1 MNDRTERRLKLET
14 LRVLM
19 EVAQAG
25 SMGKA
30 AERLHTSQPNISR
43 SIAELER
50 ALGVRLLDRRRQ
62 GVEPTQY
69 GRALLDCGVT
79 VFDDLRQGL
88 KNIEFLADPTKG
100 EVRIGIV
107 PFAMSFVS
115 DIVDRLSQRCPH
127 IVFHIATAE
136 VETLHDQLIGRKVD
150 LLIAKTIGPFVGERF
165 KVQPLFNDPYVVV
178 AGTQHPLARRRTVK
192 PAELAMQ
199 AWALPPPESVYG
211 ADLARVFQAVG
222 VNYPRATV
230 YTIPQQPSR
239 PSGRD
244 WSLPYDFSRFRAEGI
259 CRGGRA
265 QGIARQACSHVR
277 ICRSHYA
284 EKSHAQSRS
293 TAFHRECRRRRKVPR
308 ETDMRS

>member
-62 GVEPTQY
+62 SVEPTQY

-165 KVQPLFNDPYVVV
+165 RSPTALQRPL
-178 AGTQHPLARRRTVK
+178 RRRCRHAA
-192 PAELAMQ
+192 PSGASPDGQ
-199 AWALPPPESVYG
+199 AGRIGNASMGAAAARIRYG

-230 YTIPQQPSR
+230 YTIPSSLR
-239 PSGRD
+239 ARLAVTGRFLTIFHA
-244 WSLPYDFSRFRAEGI
+244 SVLRAFAEGAALKALPVKLAATSGSVGAI
-259 CRGGRA
+259 TLKNRTLSPVVQLFIESAGDA
-265 QGIARQACSHVR
+265 AKSLAKR
-277 ICRSHYA
+277 I
-284 EKSHAQSRS
+284 
-293 TAFHRECRRRRKVPR
+293 
-308 ETDMRS
+308 